1 MGKGLDQHAQSPHA
15 PLGNSAEGAWS
26 IAARHAIHASRSRSP
41 AEAADTICDPCWQRP
56 GPEVAGTVQVRQDL
70 RIDEKEDE
78 AERSGEGHHDSS
90 AGAA

>member
-26 IAARHAIHASRSRSP
+26 ILGNGIAARHAIHASRSRRP
-41 AEAADTICDPCWQRP
+41 AEAADTIRAPCWQRL

-70 RIDEKEDE
+70 TDR
-78 AERSGEGHHDSS
+78 
-90 AGAA
+90 